1 MSQATKHKR
10 RQSRQC
16 RRRSKR
22 RQSKPVVTIRFAGQS
37 IYIAPPCNELAVFCT
52 ERLVPNP
59 AKPRILGPLFTLDR
73 RLLLADGDE
82 ESLKQ
87 TVGVSMPAGLLDPV
101 CVVLDRA
108 GYEVQLHDKPVALS
122 EVAQSAYRRGGVQD
136 PAVLEFVR
144 TKSRGIVRIGQGV
157 DAAVLCAQ
165 IAKAWPQMKMAVVG
179 CRKKTVAHAAHVLKD
194 AVGDASVSHI
204 TEGRP
209 ERIARVTVSTF
220 VAQGIANLN
229 ERRLILVLDPVDL
242 LGRRSRILLDCSPTA
257 RLIGFLPRNCRM
269 SRRDADEVHAWF
281 GFDRLVVPSHSSI
294 AREVIVVRSS
304 VRGGARIDVGDDVL
318 ALKRRGV
325 WHNRMRNRR
334 IAGLIQL
341 LRHRQQKELDQRF
354 PSVARAVRGRQI
366 GSVVILVEN
375 VEHARTLHELVPEAS
390 LATAFERTAET
401 VGADEGVAVQI
412 ATVTAFTQLDLQDV
426 DVVIRADAGTGSQ
439 PVCVT
444 AHKSVSEHSSDPL
457 VLVDLSDETHPELR
471 KWAKRRLEAYC
482 DAGFTVE
489 GEQYT
494 PENRFLAQRPQRGG
508 R

>member
-1 MSQATKHKR
+1 MNQATKHKR
-10 RQSRQC
+10 RQSR
-16 RRRSKR
+16 RRSKR
-22 RQSKPVVTIRFAGQS
+22 RRSKPVVTIRFAGQS
-37 IYIAPPCNELAVFCT
+37 IYIAPPCNDLTVFCT

-59 AKPRILGPLFTLDR
+59 TKPRLLEPLFALDR
-73 RLLLADGDE
+73 RLLLADGDDE
-82 ESLKQ
+82 PSKQ

-108 GYEVQLHDKPVALS
+108 GYDVQFEDRPVDLQ
-122 EVAQSAYRRGGVQD
+122 EVAQSARRRGGVQD

-165 IAKAWPQMKMAVVG
+165 IAKAWPQMKIAVVG
-179 CRKKTVAHAAHVLKD
+179 CRKKTVAHAAHMLKD
-194 AVGDASVSHI
+194 ALGDLQVTHVSNF
-204 TEGRP
+204 RP
-209 ERIARVTVSTF
+209 ERIARVTVTTF
-220 VAQGIANLN
+220 SEQGSVNLN
-229 ERRLILVLDPVDL
+229 ERRLILVLDPVEL

-257 RLIGFLPRNCRM
+257 RLIGFLPRDCTM

-281 GFDRLVVPSHSSI
+281 GFDRLVVPSHGEV

-304 VRGGARIDVGDDVL
+304 VRGGARIDVGDDVV

-334 IAGLIQL
+334 IAGLVQL
-341 LRHRQQKELDQRF
+341 LRHRKLKELDQRF
-354 PSVARAVRGRQI
+354 RSVARAVRGRQI
-366 GSVVILVEN
+366 NSVVVLVEN
-375 VEHARTLHELVPEAS
+375 VEHAETLHELVPDAS
-390 LATAFERTAET
+390 ITTAFERTVAT
-401 VGADEGVAVQI
+401 VPADQGVAVQI
-412 ATVTAFTQLDLQDV
+412 ATATAFSQLNLQDV
-426 DVVIRADAGTGSQ
+426 DVVIRVDAGPGSQ

-444 AHKSVSEHSSDPL
+444 AHKIVARNSNGPL

-482 DAGFTVE
+482 DAGFTVD
-489 GEQYT
+489 GEQHT
-494 PENRFLAQRPQRGG
+494 PVNRFLAQRPQRGG